1 MCNDKQSGIVMFS
14 TTSNL
19 NTLCCQEI
27 ILLDGTFDYCC
38 KYFLQMFTIHTYVNN
53 MYIPLVYC
61 LLKDKRKQS
70 YNEVMSIIKNKC
82 LELGLLFRPRKVV
95 SDFEKA
101 IHSCILQCFPTTEII
116 GCRFHLMEYKDT
128 SSIVGRYLHYFFGLT
143 FLDPHEVGDAFV
155 ELMEELP
162 QDRRISEFCD
172 YLVVEY
178 KDTSSIVG
186 RYLHYFFGLTFL
198 DPHEVGDAFVELM
211 EELPQ
216 DRRISEFCDY
226 LVGWLVGLV

>member
-1 MCNDKQSGIVMFS
+1 
-14 TTSNL
+14 
-19 NTLCCQEI
+19 
-27 ILLDGTFDYCC
+27 
-38 KYFLQMFTIHTYVNN
+38 MFTIHTYVNN

-82 LELGLLFRPRKVV
+82 LELGLLFRPGKDV

-101 IHSCILQCFPTTEII
+101 IHSGILQCFPTTEII
-116 GCRFHLMEYKDT
+116 GCRFHLSQAWWRKIQTLGLTVEYKDT

-172 YLVVEY
+172 YLVVVS
-178 KDTSSIVG
+178 KKMLSFHRRSGHRHHQTSGELQTVVKPFIQDLMQGV
-186 RYLHYFFGLTFL
+186 RILILTFMFL
-198 DPHEVGDAFVELM
+198 LNAYKTVRLT
-211 EELPQ
+211 L
-216 DRRISEFCDY
+216 I
-226 LVGWLVGLV
+226 